1 MQAPFQS
8 ENHAR
13 SGLIGGFRSAFTL
26 GRFSYS
32 AISSLSCSMLQCWP
46 GAHSGIGPPSPAC
59 SFNCSMLQGLPGA
72 HSGIG
77 PPSPACS
84 FNCSMLQGLPG
95 AHSGIGPPSPACSF
109 NCSMLQGL
117 PGAHSGIGPPSPAC
131 RRNWSP
137 SPGTNA
143 IDQAPL
149 AAMTDGAIG
158 LAGIGVVEAPRIQAH
173 NSIQVT
179 RIKTFFIQV
188 LLVVIEPSS

>member
-77 PPSPACS
+77 PPSPAC
-84 FNCSMLQGLPG
+84 
-95 AHSGIGPPSPACSF
+95 
-109 NCSMLQGL
+109 
-117 PGAHSGIGPPSPAC
+117 

-158 LAGIGVVEAPRIQAH
+158 LAGIGVVEAPRIPAH